1 MSNIGFIDLRD
12 RFQAGIE
19 EIRHKW
25 GWYLALGVV
34 LIALGVAAVSYAFY
48 TTVASVFLLGWILL
62 ASGITLSI
70 MSFLTG
76 RWSGF
81 LLSLATGILSIIT
94 GVLLLRAPLSSA
106 AVLTLLIA
114 SFLLVGGIFRIISAA
129 VMRFPN
135 WGWAVLSGIT
145 ALFLG
150 GVLYA
155 GWPTISL
162 WFLGFYVGI
171 DLMVHG
177 FSWSMFALSIRNLPR
192 ISEREREHPAA

>member
-1 MSNIGFIDLRD
+1 MSNIGFINLRD
-12 RFQAGIE
+12 RFHTGIE
-19 EIRHKW
+19 DIKHKW

-48 TTVASVFLLGWILL
+48 TTVASVFFLGWILL

-76 RWSGF
+76 KWSGF
-81 LLSLATGILSIIT
+81 LLSLATGVLSVIT
-94 GVLLLRAPLSSA
+94 GVLLLRAPLSGA

-135 WGWAVLSGIT
+135 WGWSVLSGIT

-155 GWPTISL
+155 GWPAISL

-192 ISEREREHPAA
+192 ISERERPAA